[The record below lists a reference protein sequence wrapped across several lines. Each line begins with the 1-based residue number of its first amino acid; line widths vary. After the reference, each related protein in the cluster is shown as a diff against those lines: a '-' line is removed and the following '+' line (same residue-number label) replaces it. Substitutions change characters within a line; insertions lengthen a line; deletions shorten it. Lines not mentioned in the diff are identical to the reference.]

1 MSSPSPS
8 STIPVLYELL
18 WWAFTLILA
27 GLMLLPIYTQTP
39 DFPFFAANAVYIIV
53 AITLTRY
60 FFFLKISWLR
70 DRLLVQGIL
79 SLLLIPLIF
88 WMVQYF
94 NAFIHF
100 FDAYGP
106 DVLVDGL
113 AKKTANIMKG
123 YIEIEYRFFGVWAIV
138 SALLIPP
145 RMIYNVWGRYR
156 AGVRTL

>member
-1 MSSPSPS
+1 MSSPS
-8 STIPVLYELL
+8 STIPVLYEFL

-39 DFPFFAANAVYIIV
+39 DFPFFVANAVYIIV

-79 SLLLIPLIF
+79 SLLLIPLTF
-88 WMVQYF
+88 WMVQNF
-94 NAFIHF
+94 NAFIRF

-106 DVLVDGL
+106 DVLVGDL
-113 AKKTANIMKG
+113 SKDTAGIMKG
-123 YIEIEYRFFGVWAIV
+123 YIKSEFRFLGMWAII
-138 SALLIPP
+138 SALLTPP
-145 RMIYNVWGRYR
+145 RMIYNVWSRYR
-156 AGVRTL
+156 AGIRTL

>member
-1 MSSPSPS
+1 MSSTS
-8 STIPVLYELL
+8 STTPVLYELF
-18 WWAFTLILA
+18 WWAFTLVLA

-39 DFPFFAANAVYIIV
+39 DFPFFVANAVYIIV

-70 DRLLVQGIL
+70 DRLLVQGVL

-94 NAFIHF
+94 NSFIRF

-106 DVLVDGL
+106 DVLVKDL
-113 AKKTANIMKG
+113 SKDTASIMKG
-123 YIEIEYRFFGVWAIV
+123 YIQAEYRFFGVWAIV
-138 SALLIPP
+138 TALLTPA
-145 RMIYNVWGRYR
+145 RMLYNVWSRYK